1 MLRKTFALLTV
12 ALLSAPVAFAAQVA
26 QITQPLQQAVNLA
39 TGPVA
44 RLIIILAVIF
54 SGFYYFFNRG
64 GESGKKALSVFA
76 GAVLI
81 LAAQALVGFFFPQT
95 AAGALLF

>member
-1 MLRKTFALLTV
+1 MLRKTLYALG
-12 ALLSAPVAFAAQVA
+12 ALMLMAPAAFAAQVA
-26 QITQPLQQAVNLA
+26 QITGPLQQAVNLA

-44 RLIIILAVIF
+44 RMIIILAVIF

-64 GESGKKALSVFA
+64 GEAGKKALSVFA